1 MGTVLRRVPVPQSL
15 NEITNGDA
23 LTIFPNPAGN
33 NTTIK
38 GVLKTGDLVCITDA
52 SGREVYREVIREN
65 TINHAVTTSAFANGL
80 YFVTIQNTSGKSI
93 AKLIKE

>member
-1 MGTVLRRVPVPQSL
+1 VPQSL

-23 LTIFPNPAGN
+23 LTIFPNPASN

-38 GVLKTGDLVCITDA
+38 GALKTGDLLFITDA

-65 TINHAVTTSAFANGL
+65 TINHAISTAAFANGL
-80 YFVTIQNTSGKSI
+80 YFVTIQGNSEKSI